1 LKENH
6 SPDKDN
12 EKNELM
18 NILNSFH
25 ETKKTISSFIRD
37 TLQVSDLNS
46 AFISAMLKAT
56 SRNRDLI
63 AEVRNELKTI
73 SDHSGKMVTHVENS
87 HSTIEENKQ
96 YLSES
101 VSAMKDAKASIL
113 ELDRVFNRIKG
124 LFSEVETATHKIL
137 ESTAVIEDI
146 SSLTNLLALNAAI
159 EAARAGK
166 YGKGFNVVA
175 HEVRKLADKTK
186 ITTDEIGSYIKS
198 LRDDIVNT
206 AHLIG
211 EYTKERDVLQKKIE
225 KTETSLEGSF
235 KSIQIVD
242 SEITDIVELADK
254 QSRNTEEIYDRM
266 AVINDSADF
275 ISASS
280 KKITSNMEYQTQNLN
295 EVESLVEV
303 SEIYINE
310 QKSNLFKAGFK
321 EKKTAYLV
329 VGHDIAYPPWVSL
342 SLGKSSGISI
352 EIFKKIAEKIG
363 LQYEFY
369 GDQWERIF
377 PAFME
382 GKVDIILN
390 AGWPNSFFNGKPII
404 PTNPYSEFTATIF
417 TTQRRLK
424 KEGPISPSNLAG
436 KKIAVQKAS
445 YMKEYIEKYG
455 GKTVEFENDIQGIV
469 QHIWNEADGVAT
481 ELKVGN
487 YLSKKF
493 FQGELVAST
502 GNIGT
507 LGVVMLLRQGSE
519 DLKLKLNAAI
529 EELNSTNEINSILSR
544 Y

>member
-436 KKIAVQKAS
+436 KRIAVQKAS

>member
-1 LKENH
+1 MKENH

>member
-1 LKENH
+1 MKENH

-529 EELNSTNEINSILSR
+529 QELNSKNEINSILSR

>member
-73 SDHSGKMVTHVENS
+73 SDHSEKMVTHVENS

-198 LRDDIVNT
+198 LRNDIVNT

-211 EYTKERDVLQKKIE
+211 EYTKERDVAQKKIE

-254 QSRNTEEIYDRM
+254 QSRNTEEIYNRM

-404 PTNPYSEFTATIF
+404 HTNPYSEFIATIF
-417 TTQRRLK
+417 TTQRKLK
-424 KEGPISPSNLAG
+424 KEGPISPSNVAG

-493 FQGELVAST
+493 FQGELVASS

-507 LGVVMLLRQGSE
+507 LGVVMLLRQESE

-529 EELNSTNEINSILSR
+529 QELNSTNEINSILSR